1 MKTKKLLEKNAYCTN
16 NLVLFFMHEKSK
28 LFGFQKLP
36 TATGTN
42 VNFNVM
48 LACIAFSRSKKCL
61 DLRCHIIEN
70 IHPHNTTKIHIK
82 GLGYTL

>member
-1 MKTKKLLEKNAYCTN
+1 MHIVLIIWFYFLCMKN
-16 NLVLFFMHEKSK
+16 SK

-42 VNFNVM
+42 VYFNVM

>member
-1 MKTKKLLEKNAYCTN
+1 MHIVLIIWFYFLCMKN
-16 NLVLFFMHEKSK
+16 SK

-42 VNFNVM
+42 DYFNVM
-48 LACIAFSRSKKCL
+48 LACIAFSRSKKSL